1 MNSEMAYMLGMICG
15 NGQIQRG
22 ASETTVSIGIPHKKL
37 QTEDMNDVTIYVKA
51 SLMDIRGVLEPLI
64 G

>member
-22 ASETTVSIGIPHKKL
+22 TSETTISVEIPHKKL
-37 QTEDMNDVTIYVKA
+37 QTEDMNDVTIYVKQ
-51 SLMDIRGVLEPLI
+51 V
-64 G
+64 